1 MAQEAN
7 VAASEKFEL
16 SQSEIIT
23 NLDIK
28 EQDEEQPQ
36 EKPIQKRA
44 VPNHYIDSKE
54 LIRHSHDNWKGTLCG
69 SSE

>member
-1 MAQEAN
+1 MSSALKSTAQEAN

-16 SQSEIIT
+16 SQSEIVT
-23 NLDIK
+23 NLHIK

-36 EKPIQKRA
+36 EKPIKKRA

-54 LIRHSHDNWKGTLCG
+54 LIHHSHKN
-69 SSE
+69 